1 METHKSRKKFIADL
15 FLLLAA
21 MLWGGGYA
29 ATKDALNSIT
39 PLYMMAIRFLCA
51 GILISVI
58 FFKIM
63 MKITLEDITRGF
75 IIGIFLFLAYTA
87 QTVGLNYTTASKQS
101 FLTSVYVIILPF
113 LYWAVFKTKPTHR
126 AIISAIISLIGIGI
140 LSFKSNMQLNINIGD
155 WLTLLSAVL
164 FASHI
169 ISIACFTRK
178 SNPIILSV
186 VQMMFAGIFSLLFAI
201 IFEPS
206 FSGIHD
212 SALFPIFYLVVFS
225 TMIGFL
231 IQNIAQKYTNPNH
244 VGILLSLESVFG
256 AIISMIF
263 LNEVFTL
270 NMIIGCSII
279 FLSVFISETKLK
291 FTFKR
296 NSRNIS

>member
-1 METHKSRKKFIADL
+1 MEAHKNRKKITADL

-21 MLWGGGYA
+21 LLWGGGYA
-29 ATKDALNSIT
+29 ATKDALNNVT

-51 GILISVI
+51 GVLISII

-63 MKITLEDITRGF
+63 IKIHLEDIIRGS

-87 QTVGLNYTTASKQS
+87 QTIGLNYTTASKQS

-113 LYWAVFKTKPTHR
+113 LYWAIFKNKPTHR
-126 AIISAIISLIGIGI
+126 AVISAVIALTGIAI
-140 LSFKSNMQLNINIGD
+140 LSFKPDMQLNINVGD

-169 ISIACFTRK
+169 ISIACFARK

-186 VQMMFAGIFSLLFAI
+186 VQMLFAGIFSLLFAI
-201 IFEPS
+201 IFEPP
-206 FSGIHD
+206 FSGIHHD
-212 SALFPIFYLVVFS
+212 AIFPIFYLVVFS

-231 IQNIAQKYTNPNH
+231 IQNIAQKYANPNH

-256 AIISMIF
+256 AIISLIF
-263 LNEVFTL
+263 LNEIFTL
-270 NMIIGCSII
+270 NMAIGCGII
-279 FLSVFISETKLK
+279 FLSVLISETKLK
-291 FTFKR
+291 FTFKK
-296 NSRNIS
+296 SL